1 MSPYFHSVVSMP
13 RNFLWMR
20 GFAELKFGITVDFS
34 LPEAP
39 FLTLLASPGNLLG
52 SNPAIETVA
61 MKSDDLTQAGQIR
74 VVSAGLC
81 APAHR
86 RPSEEL

>member
-1 MSPYFHSVVSMP
+1 MP
-13 RNFLWMR
+13 CNFLWMH
-20 GFAELKFGITVDFS
+20 GFAELKFAITVDFS

-39 FLTLLASPGNLLG
+39 FLTLLASPDNLHG
-52 SNPAIETVA
+52 RNPAIEPVA
-61 MKSDDLTQAGQIR
+61 VESDDLTPVRQIR

-86 RPSEEL
+86 RPSELL